1 MERKRQPN
9 FNAEEIEMLV
19 SGVER
24 RSKLLFG
31 KFGSL
36 VSSAA
41 KDGYPKDKG
50 WEEVCLLYLYHLNYA
65 MCIHGVR
72 LAV

>member
-41 KDGYPKDKG
+41 KDKG
-50 WEEVCLLYLYHLNYA
+50 WKEVCLLYLYHLNYA